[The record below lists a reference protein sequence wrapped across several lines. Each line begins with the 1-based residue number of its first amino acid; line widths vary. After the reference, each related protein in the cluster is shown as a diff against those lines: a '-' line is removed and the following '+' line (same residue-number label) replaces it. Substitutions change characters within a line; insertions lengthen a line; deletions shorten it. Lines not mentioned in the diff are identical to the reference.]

1 MYVLVQHGLTAW
13 WSSLSLGFPWQIDFH
28 QLHRADYTS
37 QCRLKPKIFQD
48 FSLMHNILR
57 VYCEVAHHWS
67 HALLKCNEQHCPT
80 STSILEQRSL
90 TTVAHLGQAHSGMGH
105 TSSYL
110 DGVLPANAP
119 LNTRPLSTVRLA
131 LVLVNGLALAVS

>member
-13 WSSLSLGFPWQIDFH
+13 WSNLSQGFPWRIDFH

-37 QCRLKPKIFQD
+37 QCRLKPEIFQD

-57 VYCEVAHHWS
+57 VHCELAHHWS

-80 STSILEQRSL
+80 STRILEQRSL
-90 TTVAHLGQAHSGMGH
+90 TTVAHLGQALSGMGH

-110 DGVLPANAP
+110 DGVPPANAP
-119 LNTRPLSTVRLA
+119 LNTRPLSTLRLA